1 MKKSILLAGIAVVS
15 VLAVPNIVMADAKW
29 QPQSVERLV
38 KLPATYLTKSIDQD
52 FRRSELG
59 QAVIGAEKNIG
70 LKAQSLGEL
79 NDAVTIADGEVK
91 TELRH
96 RVLVEKHAY
105 LELMADRNDLRRK
118 QLLTKRRLL
127 DKLLNEIAD
136 QKGSDNP
143 RQRALIAKQEEA
155 QNRFESSIS
164 KVDIQLFN
172 SVDAPQSKYG
182 KKYAEN
188 MSAIENLAQ
197 KIDSHQMNESAKL
210 NGKAVTQEEYV
221 RALMADTESELAIL
235 QQEETILG
243 YMAKLVALDA
253 MALSEEGLNAE
264 IADSDIPD
272 MSSPAASVDLF
283 IASN

>member
-29 QPQSVERLV
+29 QPQAVERLV
-38 KLPATYLTKSIDQD
+38 KLPATYLKKSIDQD

-79 NDAVTIADGEVK
+79 KDAVTIADGEVK

-105 LELMADRNDLRRK
+105 LKLMADRNDLRRK

-143 RQRALIAKQEEA
+143 RQRTLIAKQEGA

-172 SVDAPQSKYG
+172 SVDTLQSKYG

-188 MSAIENLAQ
+188 MSAIEKLAQ
-197 KIDSHQMNESAKL
+197 KVDSHQMNESAKL

-283 IASN
+283 IGSN